1 MESKVRM
8 LRWIAVIAICA
19 PLVVMIVALVVE
31 WLVLDCNPNPY
42 GQELCADSVDFANA
56 IMIAEYG
63 GLYFAFLLGVFVST
77 PLFVLSIAL
86 HIWGRHGAKKSLSSN
101 MR

>member
-31 WLVLDCNPNPY
+31 WFVLDCNPNPY
-42 GQELCADSVDFANA
+42 GQELCAGSIDFANA
-56 IMIAEYG
+56 MMIAEYG
-63 GLYFAFLLGVFVST
+63 GLVVFRT
-77 PLFVLSIAL
+77 LCQEL
-86 HIWGRHGAKKSLSSN
+86 HSLTQRTSHHGNIQL
-101 MR
+101 